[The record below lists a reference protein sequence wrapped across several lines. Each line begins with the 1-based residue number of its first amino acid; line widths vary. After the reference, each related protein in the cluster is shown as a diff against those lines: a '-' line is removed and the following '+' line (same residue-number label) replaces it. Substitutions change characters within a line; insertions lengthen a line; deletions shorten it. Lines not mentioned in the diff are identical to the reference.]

1 MNILQVSR
9 TFTVNLLRDGV
20 DGVDS
25 VFVDFDN
32 ENDSFLYDG
41 QGVNH
46 SEPVTSNGVLYKG
59 DTAVTEG
66 VTWGISDY
74 VGVYAIQNATT
85 NVYPQS
91 TYPTHAWITPGGV
104 LTVNGLSA
112 SSGYVM
118 VRVVYNNK
126 EYYCKITLRRIVEA
140 DKYEIITDPSA
151 IAYNITR
158 NQPAT
163 STVSVSI
170 YRTVMGGAR
179 TKMDSLPVGY
189 TLAAYDSLGNAVTIL
204 HDAGSTVWSFVTS
217 NADSSS
223 YRVVLTNGSGSELDA
238 ETIPIAKATDG
249 QNGNPGIDG
258 QDSVVYEIITDT
270 DSFDAYTSQ
279 FTVSIRKTV
288 GGTSSTFYINP
299 DTAYVTDGLTLSF
312 AGAMASKAQ
321 LRMDSPSLVYLT
333 NRPHANA
340 SSLILRLTKGG
351 VQVAE
356 KEIRTS
362 YLTQYLMTATPSQV
376 NIDNGGKFMSTVDSK
391 IKVKVQKILGSGEP
405 VPVTSADGLE
415 VYINAKY
422 SDVQDYPDSRGEIEL
437 QLVYPQD
444 TAKNPDGTRLPI
456 TVELIN
462 DDETIDSLTIPIVSQ
477 GENGAQGLQ
486 GCSTRVGEFKENT
499 EYVNQDGINME
510 GGSLSI
516 GYIDVVAVERPKT
529 DPDYDISDGYYWYMC
544 MVESTADYNYLAPA
558 NGEDTWYHRGQ
569 SDQKLVWKAIGVQG
583 PSFFS
588 LLIAKNAWIKFG
600 SGNQF
605 VIQDSEG
612 NIVAGL
618 TGYIPDADNEDR
630 SVRIWAG
637 GEDPALS
644 PFRVLQSGDF
654 YAEKAH
660 IRGLVEVRDANEG
673 LIVYD
678 NVGNARVQV
687 VANDVDEPVNESFAD
702 MRSTIVQTAFNV
714 NYDSDGKY
722 YNLTP
727 GNNAMS
733 FSTVGSDFWTLENG
747 AMLSITDLSFTVNT
761 QQNVAMWLMEG
772 ERLTVSLELDNR
784 DVNDRIVIPLSGN
797 TYVAPSGGIAIS
809 DMHFAFPGV
818 LIPKTD
824 TYMLN
829 VQAIVENI
837 NTDSVDTHTFGYFA
851 KNGQNPTINSRG
863 WMNATLTT
871 PEGTRIGTNGIFVN
885 VGTNKSVSIKSDGT
899 EIKYGNNRLR
909 VNDNGVF
916 LYSGYQYLPVAVVKQ
931 TKSITANYVVGLNDG
946 VLMLNASSDITL
958 TINSGSSPDFTVLCN
973 AARDYY
979 IQTPTG
985 TSLYRHDGTLYADNP
1000 QRMDGQYPRRFI
1012 SDGAGNFYEFFG
1024 SV

>member
-140 DKYEIITDPSA
+140 DKYEVITDPSA
-151 IAYNITR
+151 IAYNITK

-249 QNGNPGIDG
+249 QNGIGIDG

-321 LRMDSPSLVYLT
+321 LRMGSPSLVYLT

-477 GENGAQGLQ
+477 GDEGAQGLQ

-569 SDQKLVWKAIGVQG
+569 SDEKLVWKTIGVQG

-678 NVGNARVQV
+678 NVGNARVLV
-687 VANDVDEPVNESFAD
+687 VANEVDEPVNENIDRTGTRQSSYQIAADESF
-702 MRSTIVQTAFNV
+702 
-714 NYDSDGKY
+714 
-722 YNLTP
+722 NLTP
-727 GNNAMS
+727 IPISLSLGELK
-733 FSTVGSDFWTLENG
+733 TG
-747 AMLSITDLSFTVNT
+747 AMLTVNGLSFTVSTNSGST
-761 QQNVAMWLMEG
+761 HIK
-772 ERLTVSLELDNR
+772 LTNR
-784 DVNDRIVIPLSGN
+784 N
-797 TYVAPSGGIAIS
+797 GIAEKMTASLVLMDTNGNVEKTLTSTFEATGDTLIDDIS
-809 DMHFAFPGV
+809 FAFQGI
-818 LIPKTD
+818 L
-824 TYMLN
+824 
-829 VQAIVENI
+829 I
-837 NTDSVDTHTFGYFA
+837 NTTKSYIIGVSAKIEDINTNNSDADTWGGLA
-851 KNGQNPTINSRG
+851 R
-863 WMNATLTT
+863 NATVTT
-871 PEGTRIGTNGIFVN
+871 VAEIIAKHATPIGTRIGTNGIFVN
-885 VGTNKSVSIKSDGT
+885 LDTGKSVSINSAMT
-899 EIKYGNNRLR
+899 EIKYGSSRLR
-909 VNDNGVF
+909 VSDSGVY
-916 LYSGYQYLPVAVVKQ
+916 LYDGRDYVPIEKKCKTIS
-931 TKSITANYVVGLNDG
+931 ANYVVSKEDGL
-946 VLMLNASSDITL
+946 LILNNTSDITL
-958 TINSGSSPDFTVLCN
+958 TYPTPSAREVKIISLTGQRYTIAGTV
-973 AARDYY
+973 
-979 IQTPTG
+979 I
-985 TSLYRHDGTLYADNP
+985 RHDGNTPSTFSVSDKVPRLYVQD
-1000 QRMDGQYPRRFI
+1000 DL
-1012 SDGAGNFYEFFG
+1012 GNVYEYYG
-1024 SV
+1024 SN

>member
-85 NVYPQS
+85 NEYPQS

-179 TKMDSLPVGY
+179 TKIDSLPVGY

-249 QNGNPGIDG
+249 QNGTPGANG

-321 LRMDSPSLVYLT
+321 LRMGAPSLVYLS

-462 DDETIDSLTIPIVSQ
+462 DDETIDRLTIPIVSQ

-544 MVESTADYNYLAPA
+544 MVESTADYGYLAPA

-605 VIQDSEG
+605 VIQDSED

-687 VANDVDEPVNESFAD
+687 VANEVDEPVNENINRTGTRQSSYQIAADESF
-702 MRSTIVQTAFNV
+702 
-714 NYDSDGKY
+714 
-722 YNLTP
+722 NLTP
-727 GNNAMS
+727 TPISLSLGELK
-733 FSTVGSDFWTLENG
+733 TG
-747 AMLSITDLSFTVNT
+747 AMLTVNGLSFTVSTNSGST
-761 QQNVAMWLMEG
+761 HIK
-772 ERLTVSLELDNR
+772 LTKRN
-784 DVNDRIVIPLSGN
+784 
-797 TYVAPSGGIAIS
+797 GIAEKMTVILVLMDTNGNMESTLTSTYEATADTLIDDIS
-809 DMHFAFPGV
+809 FAFQGILINTTKSYVMGV
-818 LIPKTD
+818 SAMI
-824 TYMLN
+824 
-829 VQAIVENI
+829 ENI
-837 NTDSVDTHTFGYFA
+837 NTYNSDADTWGGLARNVTVTTVAEIIA
-851 KNGQNPTINSRG
+851 KH
-863 WMNATLTT
+863 AT
-871 PEGTRIGTNGIFVN
+871 PIGTRIGTNGIFVN
-885 VGTNKSVSIKSDGT
+885 LDTGKSVSINSSMT
-899 EIKYGNNRLR
+899 EIKYGSSRLR
-909 VNDNGVF
+909 VSDSGVY
-916 LYSGYQYLPVAVVKQ
+916 LYDGASYVPIEKKCK
-931 TKSITANYVVGLNDG
+931 TISANYVVSKEDGL
-946 VLMLNASSDITL
+946 LILNNTSDITL
-958 TINSGSSPDFTVLCN
+958 TYPIPSAREVKIISLTGQKYTIAGTV
-973 AARDYY
+973 
-979 IQTPTG
+979 I
-985 TSLYRHDGTLYADNP
+985 RHDGNTPSTFSVSDKVPRLYVQD
-1000 QRMDGQYPRRFI
+1000 DL
-1012 SDGAGNFYEFFG
+1012 GNVYEYYG
-1024 SV
+1024 SN

>member
-85 NVYPQS
+85 NEYPQS

-249 QNGNPGIDG
+249 QNGTPGANG

-321 LRMDSPSLVYLT
+321 LRMGSPSLVYLT

-462 DDETIDSLTIPIVSQ
+462 DDETIDRLTIPIVSQ
-477 GENGAQGLQ
+477 GDNGAQGLQ

-529 DPDYDISDGYYWYMC
+529 DPDYDISDGYYWYVC

-687 VANDVDEPVNESFAD
+687 VANEVDEPVNENITPTYNLWARPGYQMDEDNSF
-702 MRSTIVQTAFNV
+702 
-714 NYDSDGKY
+714 
-722 YNLTP
+722 NLTP
-727 GNNAMS
+727 TPLSSVSFQLKTGAMFTIQGLS
-733 FSTVGSDFWTLENG
+733 LSVSTNNG
-747 AMLSITDLSFTVNT
+747 ATRMKLTKRNGIAEKLTVTLVLMDTNG
-761 QQNVAMWLMEG
+761 NVAST
-772 ERLTVSLELDNR
+772 LTSTYEATEDTLIDN
-784 DVNDRIVIPLSGN
+784 
-797 TYVAPSGGIAIS
+797 IS
-809 DMHFAFPGV
+809 FAFQGV
-818 LIPKTD
+818 LITETKN
-824 TYMLN
+824 YIL
-829 VQAIVENI
+829 AFSARIENI
-837 NTDSVDTHTFGYFA
+837 NTYNSDADTWG
-851 KNGQNPTINSRG
+851 G
-863 WMNATLTT
+863 LTT
-871 PEGTRIGTNGIFVN
+871 GTTVTTAPSVSAKHATPIGTRIGTNGIYVN
-885 VGTNKSVSIKSDGT
+885 LDTNKSVSINSSMT
-899 EIKYGNNRLR
+899 EIRYINQRLR
-909 VNDNGVF
+909 INSSGV
-916 LYSGYQYLPVAVVKQ
+916 YLHDGVGFVPIIRN
-931 TKSITANYVVGLNDG
+931 TKTITANYVVERSDG
-946 VLMLNASSDITL
+946 VLVLSSNSRITL
-958 TINSGSSPDFTVLCN
+958 TLNSTSSPEFKVICQNCPGYDIAGMPVYKFN
-973 AARDYY
+973 NSA
-979 IQTPTG
+979 PTEPW
-985 TSLYRHDGTLYADNP
+985 SSDDKRP
-1000 QRMDGQYPRRFI
+1000 RMFV
-1012 SDGAGNFYEFFG
+1012 SDGVSSWYEFYCG
-1024 SV
+1024 N